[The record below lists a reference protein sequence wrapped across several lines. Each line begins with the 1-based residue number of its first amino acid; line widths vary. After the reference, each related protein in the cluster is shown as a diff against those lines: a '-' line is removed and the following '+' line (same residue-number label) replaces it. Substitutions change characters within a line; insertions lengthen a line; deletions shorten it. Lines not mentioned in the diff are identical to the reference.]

1 MENSKSRIRKRRY
14 KLIKNQN
21 LFYKDEKGKN
31 KILSFFSSLF
41 LLLSISLGVLI
52 YGKNDEN
59 GKWLKENFG
68 IELSFVN
75 VNSTISKALDM
86 VLDYNIFNFITN
98 EDMTVSN
105 EEMYTYLGDNL
116 YQSIDTGITSIGNG
130 TVILKEKIDN
140 KYMIVVQNDLGVI
153 ITYSNL
159 DEVLVNTYDRINNKD
174 VIALSYENIKIEF
187 VKDKKYLNYEE
198 AKEIIFQN

>member
-130 TVILKEKIDN
+130 TVILKEKIDD

-187 VKDKKYLNYEE
+187 VKDNKYLNYEE

>member
-187 VKDKKYLNYEE
+187 VKDNKYLNYEE